1 MSHETVKV
9 LCVDDDPYVI
19 NILQRFL
26 SKGRFEVLTAGSAE
40 RGVEL
45 FRQCGPVQI
54 VIADFSL
61 PSMTSSG
68 FLRFVKQSSPETL
81 SILMSSRAAP
91 PDRAPA
97 LDEDLIFRR
106 LSKPWARSELKQVIG
121 AALEQIA
128 VEPGARLRI

>member
-45 FRQCGPVQI
+45 FKQCAPVQI

-121 AALEQIA
+121 AALERIA
-128 VEPGARLRI
+128 VEPGARLRV